1 MQLVIYGREDTNT
14 LTSYAEDIF
23 SDIPNK
29 DISRPIFENTSFPNP
44 YNGKIVY
51 YVPVADTNSLFI
63 VWQVNPL
70 INKYREQVCHVV
82 CVCFVNV

>member
-1 MQLVIYGREDTNT
+1 MQLVIYGTEDIDT
-14 LTSYAEDIF
+14 LNSYAEDIF
-23 SDIPNK
+23 SDIENK
-29 DISRPIFENTSFPNP
+29 KISRPMFQNTSFPNP

-51 YVPVADTNSLFI
+51 YVPVADTNSLSI